1 MSQFTAGPTGF
12 TRSIS
17 KSNLNHVDNLSQYSR
32 RNSDNASDGSVEHKK
47 SIQKKI
53 AGNNNAGRKIDKKKV
68 LPTKK
73 FPELKLMI
81 NGEQRTSNNNTLSSD
96 EELQLNF
103 PPIKK
108 AGNNHQHSVMSS
120 SSVTGHHHQSS
131 HHYQGNNGHNNSTY
145 GKGTIKKKQPMHKG
159 NQPGGGMINAHHP
172 SGTIHVTGQHHYA
185 GGHMGSGQSTSV
197 SHGMMSTDFKSTMK
211 HNSSNHSIPSKK
223 MISTIRKPTDLL
235 GAGVTHYGHGGGVGS
250 GHGGAGKKNYMSP
263 YSHKTV
269 TKHNN

>member
-53 AGNNNAGRKIDKKKV
+53 AGNNAQRKIDKKKV

-96 EELQLNF
+96 EEL
-103 PPIKK
+103 
-108 AGNNHQHSVMSS
+108 
-120 SSVTGHHHQSS
+120 
-131 HHYQGNNGHNNSTY
+131 
-145 GKGTIKKKQPMHKG
+145 
-159 NQPGGGMINAHHP
+159 
-172 SGTIHVTGQHHYA
+172 
-185 GGHMGSGQSTSV
+185 
-197 SHGMMSTDFKSTMK
+197 
-211 HNSSNHSIPSKK
+211 
-223 MISTIRKPTDLL
+223 
-235 GAGVTHYGHGGGVGS
+235 
-250 GHGGAGKKNYMSP
+250 
-263 YSHKTV
+263 
-269 TKHNN
+269 